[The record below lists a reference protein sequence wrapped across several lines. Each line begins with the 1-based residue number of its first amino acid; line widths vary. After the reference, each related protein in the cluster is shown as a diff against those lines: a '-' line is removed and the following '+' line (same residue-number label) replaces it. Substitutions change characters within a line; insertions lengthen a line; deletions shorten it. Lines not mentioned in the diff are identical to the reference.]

1 VLLDRPVRA
10 SRPRCFLQTL
20 AIFCLLVTPSTGAS
34 QENPAGPAPQP
45 AQPITAMAAVERADQ
60 SATLMFSNRS
70 IVVFRAR
77 VMGRLPADRAAVA
90 SRLLEGLVNDRL
102 TGPIEVRSLENSRLI
117 LIANRSTIALTPLD
131 VDELA
136 GETLDEVTAR
146 AVSTLQVALSEAL
159 EARTPWVIVQ
169 GVLLSLVAI
178 VVAIALLVAIVRGHR
193 VIARR
198 LVLGAEKRIA
208 RAGEGSLEVLRAS
221 RVFEF
226 WRRSISLV
234 SILLGLFVAYS
245 ALTFILRRF
254 PYTRPWGES
263 MRSFM
268 LEKISTLAIDM
279 LHAIPAL
286 FTVALIFI
294 VARFFI
300 RLLQL
305 FFKAIELGNVQV
317 EWLHP
322 ETAQPTRRLITAL
335 LWVFAAV
342 MAYPYLPG
350 SDTDAFKGASV
361 FIGLVI
367 SLGSSG
373 LVNQVMSSFMITYSR
388 ALRLGDFVRI
398 GDVEGTVTHVG
409 VLSTKIKT
417 LRAEEVT
424 LPNAVVV
431 ATNTT
436 NYSRLADGEGVY
448 TPTSVTIGYDTP
460 WRQVQSL
467 LLTAAERTP
476 GLRKAPAPRV
486 LQSELQDFGV
496 KYVLQVGVERQE
508 QRGLTMSALHANIL
522 DAFNE
527 GGVQIMTPAY
537 EGDPAEP
544 KIVPKER
551 WHTVPARAE

>member
-1 VLLDRPVRA
+1 VGLAAATVLL
-10 SRPRCFLQTL
+10 
-20 AIFCLLVTPSTGAS
+20 I
-34 QENPAGPAPQP
+34 
-45 AQPITAMAAVERADQ
+45 
-60 SATLMFSNRS
+60 
-70 IVVFRAR
+70 
-77 VMGRLPADRAAVA
+77 
-90 SRLLEGLVNDRL
+90 
-102 TGPIEVRSLENSRLI
+102 
-117 LIANRSTIALTPLD
+117 
-131 VDELA
+131 
-136 GETLDEVTAR
+136 
-146 AVSTLQVALSEAL
+146 
-159 EARTPWVIVQ
+159 
-169 GVLLSLVAI
+169 
-178 VVAIALLVAIVRGHR
+178 AIVRGHR

-198 LVLGAEKRIA
+198 LVLAAEKRIVK
-208 RAGEGSLEVLRAS
+208 AGEGSLEVLRAS

-226 WRRSISLV
+226 WRRAISLV

-245 ALTFILRRF
+245 VTTFILRRF

-268 LEKISTLAIDM
+268 LEKISSLAIDM
-279 LHAIPAL
+279 LHAVPSL
-286 FTVALIFI
+286 FTVVLIFI
-294 VARFFI
+294 VARFFV
-300 RLLQL
+300 RLLRL
-305 FFKAIELGNVQV
+305 FFTAV
-317 EWLHP
+317 EQGSVEVPWLHP
-322 ETAQPTRRLITAL
+322 ETAQPTRRLVGAL

-398 GDVEGTVTHVG
+398 GEVEGTVTHVG
-409 VLSTKIKT
+409 VLSTKVKT

-436 NYSRLADGEGVY
+436 NYSRLAGGEGVY
-448 TPTSVTIGYDTP
+448 TPTSVMIGYDTP

-486 LQSELQDFGV
+486 LQTELQDFGV
-496 KYVLQVGVERQE
+496 KYVLQVGVERLE

-527 GGVQIMTPAY
+527 SGVQIMTPAY

-551 WHTVPARAE
+551 WHAD

>member
-1 VLLDRPVRA
+1 VPFDRPARA
-10 SRPRCFLQTL
+10 LRQRRLFQSL
-20 AIFCLLVTPSTGAS
+20 AIVCLVLAPSMGAS
-34 QENPAGPAPQP
+34 QESPAGQAPQP
-45 AQPITAMAAVERADQ
+45 PPTATAVVAIESAGQ
-60 SATLMFSNRS
+60 SATVMFSNRP
-70 IVVFRAR
+70 IVVLRAR
-77 VMGRLPADRAAVA
+77 VMGRMPAERAAVA
-90 SRLLEGLVNDRL
+90 VRLLDGLVTDRL
-102 TGPIEVRSLENSRLI
+102 SGPIEVQTLEGSRIIVIASRSV
-117 LIANRSTIALTPLD
+117 IALTPLD

-136 GETLDEVTAR
+136 GETLDGETAR
-146 AVSTLQVALSEAL
+146 AVSALQLALAEAL
-159 EARTPWVIVQ
+159 EARTPRVIAW
-169 GVLLSLVAI
+169 GVLQSLVALAAAAVLLLI
-178 VVAIALLVAIVRGHR
+178 IARSHRG
-193 VIARR
+193 ISRR
-198 LVLGAEKRIA
+198 LVVAAEKRIA

-226 WRRSISLV
+226 WRRAISLL
-234 SILLGLFVAYS
+234 SMLLGLFVTYS

-268 LEKISTLAIDM
+268 LERISSLAIDM
-279 LHAIPAL
+279 LHAVPSL
-286 FTVALIFI
+286 FTVVLIFI
-294 VARFFI
+294 VARFFV
-300 RLLQL
+300 RLLRL
-305 FFKAIELGNVQV
+305 FFTAV
-317 EWLHP
+317 EQGSVEVPWLHP
-322 ETAQPTRRLITAL
+322 ETAQPTRRLVGAL

-398 GDVEGTVTHVG
+398 GEVEGTVTHVG
-409 VLSTKIKT
+409 VLSTKVKT
-417 LRAEEVT
+417 LRGEEVT

-467 LLTAAERTP
+467 LLTAANRTP
-476 GLRKAPAPRV
+476 GLRKSPAPRV
-486 LQSELQDFGV
+486 LQVELQDFGV
-496 KYVLQVGVERQE
+496 KYVLLVSVERLQ

-551 WHTVPARAE
+551 WHTVPARTE

>member
-1 VLLDRPVRA
+1 VFQ
-10 SRPRCFLQTL
+10 SL
-20 AIFCLLVTPSTGAS
+20 AIVCLVLALSMGAS
-34 QENPAGPAPQP
+34 PESAAGQAPQP
-45 AQPITAMAAVERADQ
+45 PPTATAVAAIEPSGQ
-60 SATLMFSNRS
+60 SATLTFSNRP
-70 IVVFRAR
+70 IVVLRAR
-77 VMGRLPADRAAVA
+77 VMGRAPAERAAVA
-90 SRLLEGLVNDRL
+90 ARLLEGLVNDRL

-117 LIANRSTIALTPLD
+117 VVANRSTIALTPLD

-146 AVSTLQVALSEAL
+146 AVSTLQVALAEAL

-178 VVAIALLVAIVRGHR
+178 GVAIALLVAIVRGHR

-198 LVLGAEKRIA
+198 LVLGAEQRIA

-268 LEKISTLAIDM
+268 LAKISTLAIDM
-279 LHAIPAL
+279 LQAIPAL
-286 FTVALIFI
+286 FTVVLIFI

-322 ETAQPTRRLITAL
+322 ETAQPTRRLFTAL

-398 GDVEGTVTHVG
+398 GEVEGTVTHVG
-409 VLSTKIKT
+409 VLSTKVKT
-417 LRAEEVT
+417 LRGEEVT

-476 GLRKAPAPRV
+476 GLRKVPAPRV
-486 LQSELQDFGV
+486 LQFELQDFGV
-496 KYVLQVGVERQE
+496 KYVLLVSVERLQ

-527 GGVQIMTPAY
+527 SGVQIMTPAY

-551 WHTVPARAE
+551 WHTVPARTE